1 MIHLDHNHSSISG
14 PANPQILPNS
24 PHSDQHPILQQWSS
38 PARDTRPFYH
48 DSQEQF
54 LPNSPNSQPQSDNS
68 SSAPSAPSLPPPS
81 QPPDAENPSLHQPTS
96 SSPTSARSPPA
107 DSSSSL
113 SPPPDATT
121 PNHPMD
127 APDDPPGQAATTD
140 NGGVESEE
148 KTGKQAADELDSAS
162 RQSTPLS
169 ELSSAPETAP
179 DDDDNGAADGPANTI
194 DGDSTSKNA
203 KDGQT
208 NGFAPT
214 KDTRPSQHNPT
225 SSPRQA
231 PASGVKGNTDKITM
245 PSGEHAV
252 DMYLAP
258 KANNGQHQGQ
268 SSVPDG
274 VLPRHPPQSSGSHG
288 KGSDSKVISIL
299 ELNSLLLRA
308 SMEFQARGLPMTDP
322 TFHQYSLR
330 LQSNLTWLA
339 AAADDNHKVSQNMM
353 VLPMMHAPPIVEFA
367 EMERVLQLYKELPNI
382 FAKELARRN
391 QTGGNAKRERT
402 EEAGQ
407 EGMHKRRDTGETKA
421 QLPISLASPGAGPST
436 PHPPSQPMQH
446 VPGAHQSMTLSAG
459 PVPRM
464 SSPSMPPPPVPPG
477 VMPNDAQYAAVRARQ
492 AQQMRAMAQQQQLGD
507 GSRQMSPSSGLPS
520 GMSMQNVAGPSSL
533 PNIPQ
538 VNPGLMQQLQNMG
551 PHAVQNYQILQ
562 TPNHPFVN
570 FLVQQ
575 VPGFAQMSL
584 HEKLLKM
591 SAAQQMMRQRQA
603 QAAGGMGGFP
613 QGGMQGSI
621 SQHSGDGSPS
631 RMSPVSQ
638 HSPMQQ
644 SFSQGNSSGDP
655 RATLTPQQQQAL
667 ANMTPPQ
674 RQLLLMQQ
682 QMMRGGGGGGSGG
695 GGGGGGM
702 NPQMHQQIMQER
714 MRLEQQRIAQAQAA
728 GGGQASPPMVD
739 GPQFPALRSNPGM
752 PGITRSARTPSD
764 SVPSPV
770 SQQRLSMSGQSPD
783 EQQHQHQQQQRAMMM
798 QQAQQRGMTPQMQN
812 AGYRN
817 GGGMGNPAFA
827 QMQQMGMGGGGGG
840 GQGANAYGMG
850 SPPGSAGG
858 GSGFGGGSP
867 ASAGQMWGQGGGGGG
882 QGFPGGGPFMASSP
896 SASHDGMTPGRGTP
910 APHQQMGNPA
920 GDGLGGEMDFF
931 NWGQ

>member
-1 MIHLDHNHSSISG
+1 
-14 PANPQILPNS
+14 
-24 PHSDQHPILQQWSS
+24 
-38 PARDTRPFYH
+38 
-48 DSQEQF
+48 
-54 LPNSPNSQPQSDNS
+54 
-68 SSAPSAPSLPPPS
+68 
-81 QPPDAENPSLHQPTS
+81 
-96 SSPTSARSPPA
+96 
-107 DSSSSL
+107 
-113 SPPPDATT
+113 
-121 PNHPMD
+121 
-127 APDDPPGQAATTD
+127 
-140 NGGVESEE
+140 
-148 KTGKQAADELDSAS
+148 
-162 RQSTPLS
+162 
-169 ELSSAPETAP
+169 
-179 DDDDNGAADGPANTI
+179 
-194 DGDSTSKNA
+194 
-203 KDGQT
+203 
-208 NGFAPT
+208 
-214 KDTRPSQHNPT
+214 
-225 SSPRQA
+225 
-231 PASGVKGNTDKITM
+231 
-245 PSGEHAV
+245 
-252 DMYLAP
+252 
-258 KANNGQHQGQ
+258 
-268 SSVPDG
+268 
-274 VLPRHPPQSSGSHG
+274 
-288 KGSDSKVISIL
+288 
-299 ELNSLLLRA
+299 
-308 SMEFQARGLPMTDP
+308 
-322 TFHQYSLR
+322 
-330 LQSNLTWLA
+330 
-339 AAADDNHKVSQNMM
+339 MM
-353 VLPMMHAPPIVEFA
+353 VPPMMHAPPIVEFA

-391 QTGGNAKRERT
+391 QTRIVNGNAKRERT

-421 QLPISLASPGAGPST
+421 QLPVSLASPGAGPST
-436 PHPPSQPMQH
+436 PHPPSQTMQH
-446 VPGAHQSMTLSAG
+446 VPGASQSMNLSAG

-477 VMPNDAQYAAVRARQ
+477 VMPNDAHAQFVDARARQ

-507 GSRQMSPSSGLPS
+507 GSRQMSPSSGSPS
-520 GMSMQNVAGPSSL
+520 GMSMQNVAGPSSI
-533 PNIPQ
+533 PNMPQ

-551 PHAVQNYQILQ
+551 PQAVHNYQILQ

-575 VPGFAQMSL
+575 VPGFTQMSL
-584 HEKLLKM
+584 HEKLMKM
-591 SAAQQMMRQRQA
+591 SAAQVRRAQVLGPWQLADFLSQQMMRQRQA

-621 SQHSGDGSPS
+621 APQHSGDGSPS
-631 RMSPVSQ
+631 RMSPVSH

-644 SFSQGNSSGDP
+644 SFSQGNLSGDP

-682 QMMRGGGGGGSGG
+682 QMMRGG

-739 GPQFPALRSNPGM
+739 GPQFPTLRSNPGM

-798 QQAQQRGMTPQMQN
+798 QQAQQRGMAPQMQN
-812 AGYRN
+812 AGYGN

-827 QMQQMGMGGGGGG
+827 QMQQMGMGGG

-867 ASAGQMWGQGGGGGG
+867 ASTGQMWGQGGGGGG
-882 QGFPGGGPFMASSP
+882 QGFPGGGPFMAPSP